1 LFWLFAS
8 SLTVYVTSLELGTGN
23 NAPVCVL
30 EMMDGGC
37 PELSEH
43 FGLSQFTLI
52 SRPVALSMVMSG
64 GQKPH
69 VGASVSVTSTVKEH
83 EAEFPALSVT
93 TYFTSFEPI
102 PINLGSFV
110 STSFFSIVSTT
121 LNKSTVIPG
130 SFSVNELSLNVKFQ
144 LALET
149 FSPLLLF
156 NFNVPVGHSNTGG

>member
-69 VGASVSVTSTVKEH
+69 VGASVSGGMKMMNIKWRLSST
-83 EAEFPALSVT
+83 
-93 TYFTSFEPI
+93 
-102 PINLGSFV
+102 
-110 STSFFSIVSTT
+110 FF
-121 LNKSTVIPG
+121 LKSW
-130 SFSVNELSLNVKFQ
+130 SKS
-144 LALET
+144 
-149 FSPLLLF
+149 
-156 NFNVPVGHSNTGG
+156 